1 MTEVVLKVNE
11 KDVPLNDFMEEMLTN
26 LLLGYLKT
34 AKEIPDDINSIKI
47 EINL

>member
-1 MTEVVLKVNE
+1 MTEGVLKVNE

-34 AKEIPDDINSIKI
+34 AKEIPEDINSIKI

>member
-11 KDVPLNDFMEEMLTN
+11 KNIPLNDFMEQMITN

-34 AKEIPDDINSIKI
+34 AKQIPEDIKT
-47 EINL
+47 INLEIKF